1 VLVVYVRFCRFF
13 NDSNSV
19 AAMRVSNP
27 DCSSVANRAQHVR
40 PCSHDTP
47 HHAIGYAMHSSRS
60 HDAVIR
66 VYDAGFVTSRV
77 LNRNVKVA
85 ILSVP
90 SSDVKVVPGKSK
102 VKKLFGGTKKSP

>member
-1 VLVVYVRFCRFF
+1 MTWQ
-13 NDSNSV
+13 DNS
-19 AAMRVSNP
+19 
-27 DCSSVANRAQHVR
+27 
-40 PCSHDTP
+40 
-47 HHAIGYAMHSSRS
+47 GRS

-90 SSDVKVVPGKSK
+90 ALHG
-102 VKKLFGGTKKSP
+102 SPSFSAPPLLSAVCL